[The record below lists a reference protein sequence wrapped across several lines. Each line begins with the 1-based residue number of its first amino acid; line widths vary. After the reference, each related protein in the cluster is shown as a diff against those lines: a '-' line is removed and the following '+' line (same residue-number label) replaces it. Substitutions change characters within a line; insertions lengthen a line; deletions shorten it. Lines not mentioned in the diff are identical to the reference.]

1 MRDFLKSF
9 KWSMLVMG
17 IISLITGIL
26 ILRNPH
32 TAVETI
38 IRIIG
43 YILIAAGISAVL
55 GYLFDKNKGLSSY
68 GDIIIG
74 VMILAIGLV
83 LAFSPGTFI
92 GFVGWIFSIILAIH
106 GISDIIE
113 GVSSKKY
120 DDLKWTHTLLMG
132 LICIGFA
139 AVIFWNPF
147 STVSSLMIL
156 VAVALIID
164 GLMSIL
170 IAGRVGVVRSRY
182 VKRKSHVGEGADAAD
197 VTQTPSMS
205 QSETMQSETT
215 QSEIAQSDQ
224 APAQGHVMTYVPVSA
239 APDDDA
245 TQTDKHS
252 QPEDASTEDTAKDDP
267 FTVADDKKTES
278 CDE

>member
-26 ILRNPH
+26 ILRNPY

-74 VMILAIGLV
+74 VIILAIGLV

-147 STVSSLMIL
+147 STVPSLMIL

-170 IAGRVGVVRSRY
+170 IAGRVGVARSRY
-182 VKRKSHVGEGADAAD
+182 VKRQSHVGEGADSAD
-197 VTQTPSMS
+197 VTQTPSMP
-205 QSETMQSETT
+205 QSETT
-215 QSEIAQSDQ
+215 QSDQ
-224 APAQGHVMTYVPVSA
+224 ASAQGHVMTYVPVSA

-245 TQTDKHS
+245 TQTDGYS
-252 QPEDASTEDTAKDDP
+252 QPEDASTEHTTKDDP
-267 FTVADDKKTES
+267 FTVADDKKTEN

>member
-1 MRDFLKSF
+1 
-9 KWSMLVMG
+9 MLFR
-17 IISLITGIL
+17 S
-26 ILRNPH
+26 
-32 TAVETI
+32 
-38 IRIIG
+38 
-43 YILIAAGISAVL
+43 
-55 GYLFDKNKGLSSY
+55 
-68 GDIIIG
+68 
-74 VMILAIGLV
+74 
-83 LAFSPGTFI
+83 
-92 GFVGWIFSIILAIH
+92 
-106 GISDIIE
+106 
-113 GVSSKKY
+113 
-120 DDLKWTHTLLMG
+120 
-132 LICIGFA
+132 
-139 AVIFWNPF
+139 
-147 STVSSLMIL
+147 L

-182 VKRKSHVGEGADAAD
+182 VKRQSHVGEGADAAD

-205 QSETMQSETT
+205 QSETTQSEIA

>member
-1 MRDFLKSF
+1 MLFRS
-9 KWSMLVMG
+9 LVMG

-120 DDLKWTHTLLMG
+120 DDLKWTHTLLMRSEEHTSE
-132 LICIGFA
+132 LQSRS
-139 AVIFWNPF
+139 N
-147 STVSSLMIL
+147 L
-156 VAVALIID
+156 VCRL
-164 GLMSIL
+164 LL
-170 IAGRVGVVRSRY
+170 
-182 VKRKSHVGEGADAAD
+182 E
-197 VTQTPSMS
+197 
-205 QSETMQSETT
+205 
-215 QSEIAQSDQ
+215 
-224 APAQGHVMTYVPVSA
+224 
-239 APDDDA
+239 
-245 TQTDKHS
+245 
-252 QPEDASTEDTAKDDP
+252 
-267 FTVADDKKTES
+267 KKNV
-278 CDE
+278 